1 MVDEYVDGDSH
12 RNVLFLGPC
21 SSFSHAASIA
31 LFPDSATLHP
41 APDFPSIFI
50 ALQDAA
56 SVESWSDSGVIYDY
70 AVIPIRNSTNGPVK
84 PVVELLQR
92 TGNGAVLQQLSE
104 LGLSDLQ
111 GPITHEV
118 TTSADYGQPETESIQ
133 HSSTLDRN
141 EMYPDLTLA
150 PPYTYALSVHHDLY
164 VHASCPI
171 ATFTSDDTTD
181 DASHLISSLHTH
193 PQVWTQCTR
202 FLSHYFPYPSTGNN
216 DAPEPP
222 SLGHESLTLPTAT
235 DESITQRFAHASTS
249 EAALYVASN
258 PPSSFPVH
266 PSSSDI
272 NTIKTGQTRWPAAIC
287 STLAGTAHH
296 LKRIAANI
304 EDDREG
310 NQTTFIILRNSRRGD

>member
-1 MVDEYVDGDSH
+1 MVDEHVDGQSH
-12 RNVLFLGPC
+12 RNVLFLGPF
-21 SSFSHAASIA
+21 SSFSHAASKA

-50 ALQDAA
+50 ALQGAA
-56 SVESWSDSGVIYDY
+56 SVESWSDLGVIYDY
-70 AVIPIRNSTNGPVK
+70 AVIPVRNSTNGPVK

-133 HSSTLDRN
+133 HSSTLDQH
-141 EMYPDLTLA
+141 ETYPDLTLA

-164 VHASCPI
+164 VHPSCPI
-171 ATFTSDDTTD
+171 ATFTSDDAAG
-181 DASHLISSLHTH
+181 DASHHISSLHTH

-202 FLSHYFPYPSTGNN
+202 FLSHYFPYTATDN
-216 DAPEPP
+216 DIVREPP
-222 SLGHESLTLPTAT
+222 SLGHESLTLPTAS
-235 DESITQRFAHASTS
+235 DDSITQRFSHASTS
-249 EAALYVASN
+249 DAASYVASN
-258 PPSSFPVH
+258 PPTSFPTE
-266 PSSSDI
+266 PSSNGIDS
-272 NTIKTGQTRWPAAIC
+272 NQNLGARWPAAIC
-287 STLAGTAHH
+287 STLAGTAHN

-310 NQTTFIILRNSRRGD
+310 NQTTFIVLRNSRRGI